1 MPPSIPRKR
10 NVLSYTHAV
19 YFIKVIGKP
28 FVSHAFIE
36 ILSSLVETKLIFAM
50 VQRALRQKAPKS
62 FAFFVPLRRDIIF
75 SMNVS
80 GVVNRLLKTRFQ
92 RDY

>member
-1 MPPSIPRKR
+1 M
-10 NVLSYTHAV
+10 
-19 YFIKVIGKP
+19 
-28 FVSHAFIE
+28 
-36 ILSSLVETKLIFAM
+36 ETKLIFAM
-50 VQRALRQKAPKS
+50 VQRALRQKSPKS
-62 FAFFVPLRRDIIF
+62 FAFFVPLRRDVIF